1 MDLGIVGAIMIIESL
16 RGASDMSKVNKKELG
31 SYFKMSDDELQM
43 YIATMSKGGTHKKKK
58 GAGSYTR
65 KQKHKNREI

>member
-1 MDLGIVGAIMIIESL
+1 MIAESEV
-16 RGASDMSKVNKKELG
+16 SNMKKKELG
-31 SYFKMSDDELQM
+31 AYHKMSNEELQM

-65 KQKHKNREI
+65 KHKHKMQDLLDK